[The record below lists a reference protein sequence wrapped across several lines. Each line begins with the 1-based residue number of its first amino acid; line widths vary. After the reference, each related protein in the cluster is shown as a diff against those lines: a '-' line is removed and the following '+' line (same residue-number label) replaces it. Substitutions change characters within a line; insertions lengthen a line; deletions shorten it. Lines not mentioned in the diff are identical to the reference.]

1 MSATR
6 NPVRVLMVEDSLDQ
20 IEIVQA
26 MLAKPH
32 PEPVKLTSATTLA
45 EARYHLLSAPFDVAL
60 LDLHLPDAHD
70 LDGVAMLQARQPDIP
85 VIILTNVDDEN
96 VAMRAANAGA
106 YDYLLKREITPSLLY
121 RTIRYARAHAAMSR
135 SLKDSEERYALA
147 VAGANDGIWDWRPE
161 TGELYLS
168 PRLKRLIGLDESD
181 AASMELWTSRLN
193 PQDMPGFIAAVE
205 AHVEGRTKQLEHE
218 HRVYGRHGA
227 PRWVL
232 CRGLAV
238 RDPSGRATRIAGSLS
253 DITQHKQAQE
263 QLLHHALHDAL
274 TRLPNRRL
282 FTDRLAHSIR
292 QLERE
297 RTELYAVMFLDLD
310 RFKNVNDSL
319 GHQVGDRLLIKVAE
333 RLTRSLRPGDTLARL
348 GGDEFGILLGRVTGH
363 EDAIGV
369 ADRILERLSWPLLV
383 DSHELYAAASIGI
396 VIGSAEYKRPDELLR
411 DADLA
416 MYRAKSESAS
426 AYCIFDETMRNH
438 AIVRHQVETD
448 LRRALDAVEFVV
460 HYQPIVNV
468 ANAQILGF
476 EALIR
481 WRHPTS
487 GLLAPEEFL
496 NVAEDSGM
504 LVPITWWV
512 LEQAMHQLCDWQALF
527 QSSPPLT
534 MSVNVSSKFFSQPD
548 VLPTFTDLVEQYPF
562 VPGSLHLEITEEALL
577 DHGQAVLETLD
588 DLRDLGIELN
598 IDDFGT
604 GFASL
609 TYLQRF
615 AYDTL
620 KIDRSFVGSMLE
632 RDDSNAIVKAILA
645 LGESLNMK
653 VIAEGVESSAQL
665 EHLRS
670 LHCRQAQGFWFS
682 KPVDAGEIRTL
693 LRDALDRW
701 PGAPLQH

>member
-1 MSATR
+1 MSAAR
-6 NPVRVLMVEDSLDQ
+6 NPIRVLMVEDSLDQ

-32 PEPVKLTSATTLA
+32 PKPVKLTSATSLA

-70 LDGVAMLQARQPDIP
+70 LDGVAMLQARQPEIP
-85 VIILTNVDDEN
+85 VIILTNVDDED

-121 RTIRYARAHAAMSR
+121 RTIRYARTHAAMSR

-168 PRLKRLIGLDESD
+168 PRLKHLLGLEEDD
-181 AASMELWTSRLN
+181 PATMELWTSRLN
-193 PQDMPGFIAAVE
+193 PQDMPSFIAAINE
-205 AHVEGRTKQLEHE
+205 HVQGRTTQLEHE

-238 RDPSGRATRIAGSLS
+238 RDASGRATRIAGSLS
-253 DITQHKQAQE
+253 DITPHKQARE

-282 FTDRLAHSIR
+282 FIDLLAHSIR

-297 RTELYAVMFLDLD
+297 RTELYAIMFLDLD

-319 GHQVGDRLLIKVAE
+319 GHQVGDRLLVKVAE

-363 EDAIGV
+363 EDAVGV

-383 DSHELYAAASIGI
+383 DSHELYAAVSIGI
-396 VIGSAEYKRPDELLR
+396 VIGSAEYTRPDELLR

-416 MYRAKSESAS
+416 MYRAKGESAS
-426 AYCIFDETMRNH
+426 AYCIFDETMRKH
-438 AIVRHQVETD
+438 AIERHQVETD
-448 LRRALDAVEFVV
+448 LRRALDAVEFVI

-512 LEQAMHQLCDWQALF
+512 LEKAMHQLCDWQAVF
-527 QSSPPLT
+527 ETSPTLT
-534 MSVNVSSKFFSQPD
+534 MSVNVSSKFFYQPN
-548 VLPTFTDLVEQYPF
+548 VLPTFTELIEQYPF
-562 VPGSLHLEITEEALL
+562 VPGTLHLEITEEVLL
-577 DHGQAVLETLD
+577 DHGRAVLETLD

-620 KIDRSFVGSMLE
+620 KIDRSFVASMLE

-682 KPVDAGEIRTL
+682 KPVDAREIRML
-693 LRDALDRW
+693 LRDSSAQCLESS
-701 PGAPLQH
+701 LQH